1 MEDDGFTAFVIAR
14 QRALQRIAWLLTGDW
29 AAAEDLVSQALAK
42 VWQHWSRIQRHDD
55 PHVYA
60 CRVLVNAHASAWRRA
75 WRRELPYSDV
85 PDRGGWDEP
94 STTVDT
100 RRALLDALGRL
111 PRRQREVLVLRYLE
125 DLSEVQ
131 TADIMGVA
139 VGTVKSASAAALAR
153 LRDDAKLQPIFATN
167 DTEGHR

>member
-1 MEDDGFTAFVIAR
+1 MDDDGFTAFVIAR
-14 QRALQRIAWLLTGDW
+14 QRALQRTAWLLTGDW

-42 VWQHWSRIQRHDD
+42 VWQHWSRIQRRDD

-75 WRRELPYSDV
+75 WRRELPYAAV
-85 PDRGGWDEP
+85 PDRRALDEP
-94 STTVDT
+94 SVAVDT
-100 RRALLDALGRL
+100 RRAVMDALRRL
-111 PRRQREVLVLRYLE
+111 PRRQREVLVLRYLG

-153 LRDDAKLQPIFATN
+153 LREDARLRPIFVTN
-167 DTEGHR
+167 DREVC